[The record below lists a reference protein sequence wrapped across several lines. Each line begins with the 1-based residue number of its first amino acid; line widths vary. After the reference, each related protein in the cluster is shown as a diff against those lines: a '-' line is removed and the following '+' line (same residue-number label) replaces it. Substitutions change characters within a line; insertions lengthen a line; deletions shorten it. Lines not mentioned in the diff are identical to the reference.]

1 MSFGTEFTKATRE
14 VFANKD
20 SGRLGEFLTDDFKW
34 ITPLRSFSNR
44 QAFLDWVAGG
54 GSPTSISEP
63 IEFIYEN
70 DDIAVCY
77 HGADTVDT
85 RGNASSS
92 RVQCVGR
99 KRDGKFY
106 EWRVAR
112 AGDKT

>member
-1 MSFGTEFTKATRE
+1 MVSVSE
-14 VFANKD
+14 VFKTWQEGFTNKD
-20 SGRLGEFLTDDFKW
+20 SSKLEKFFTDDFEMVGASGN
-34 ITPLRSFSNR
+34 RSR
-44 QAFLDWVAGG
+44 QQTLEWVAAG
-54 GSPTSISEP
+54 GSSTSISEP

-85 RGNASSS
+85 RGNASNS

>member
-1 MSFGTEFTKATRE
+1 MSIGTECTKATRE
-14 VFANKD
+14 GFTNKD
-20 SGRLGEFLTDDFKW
+20 SSRLGEFLTNDFQW
-34 ITPLRSFSNR
+34 ITPLRNFSNR
-44 QAFLDWVAGG
+44 QIFLDWVAAG
-54 GSPTSISEP
+54 GSSTSISEP

-70 DDIAVCY
+70 DDIAICY

-85 RGNASSS
+85 RGNASNS

-106 EWRVAR
+106 QRRVAR